1 MAGGFVPDDFDAT
14 IWENIEPLTKDLM
27 ERQLSCSSCIEG
39 LISDSSELAEHIS
52 ETGALLYIGMTCD
65 TESEE
70 KKESF
75 LDFMSNIRPKLSEFS
90 DALNRRIVNHSSVDD
105 LPSRYDLM
113 LRGMRTDVEIFRKEN
128 IPLGVRQTE
137 LVTEAQTINGA
148 MTVEFEGQEMTFP
161 QMSKYL
167 ESNDR
172 SQRQAAWMAMSS
184 RRMEDSERLSEI
196 FDELITIRHQM
207 ATNAGF
213 ESYTQY
219 MFRAMHRFDY
229 TIEDCL
235 EFHDSVESVCM
246 PILKKINE
254 ERCDGLGIGGLSPWD
269 VNEKGGSGPDIHGR
283 EPLKPFGTVDEMV
296 EKLSVM
302 FHEISSDLGGKF
314 DKLIE
319 MDTLDLET
327 RKGKAPGGYQ
337 YYLEKSRVPF
347 IFMNAAG
354 LQGDLET
361 MIHEAGH
368 AFHSLYC
375 GHLELIDERDYPI
388 EFAEVASMSME
399 LLTQPWWDKFYES
412 EEADRARRAHLEGV
426 VFLLPWIATIDSFQ
440 HWIYANPGHS
450 KEERAE
456 VWLSIRDKFGSDMD
470 WTGHTD
476 FRELSWQ
483 QQGHLFGV
491 PFYYIEYG
499 IAQLGS
505 LQLWKTQM
513 GDPQKALDDYANAM
527 SLGNTRT
534 LPELFSAADLELGFN
549 EGHFMTRWGLWR
561 QLCQSCPCSLRTP
574 GPTLIAQTL
583 GCHGKD
589 CLALR

>member
-1 MAGGFVPDDFDAT
+1 MAGGFVPDGFDAT
-14 IWENIEPLTKDLM
+14 IWENIQPLTNDLM

-113 LRGMRTDVEIFRKEN
+113 LRGMRTDVEIFRKAN

-137 LVTEAQTINGA
+137 LVTKAQTINGA
-148 MTVEFEGQEMTFP
+148 MTVEFEDQEMTFP

-172 SQRQAAWMAMSS
+172 SQRQAAWMAMSA

-254 ERCDGLGIGGLSPWD
+254 ERCDGLGIGELSPWD

-283 EPLKPFGTVDEMV
+283 EPLRPFETVDEMV

-399 LLTQPWWDKFYES
+399 LLTQPWWDNFYES

-426 VFLLPWIATIDSFQ
+426 IFLLPWIATIDSFQ
-440 HWIYANPGHS
+440 HWIYADPGHS
-450 KEERAE
+450 KEERA
-456 VWLSIRDKFGSDMD
+456 VVRLSIRDKFVSDID

-549 EGHFMTRWGLWR
+549 EGHFM
-561 QLCQSCPCSLRTP
+561 SLKGTVE
-574 GPTLIAQTL
+574 T
-583 GCHGKD
+583 
-589 CLALR
+589 ALSELPV

>member
-172 SQRQAAWMAMSS
+172 SQRQAAWMAMSA

-283 EPLKPFGTVDEMV
+283 EPLKPFETVDEMV

-549 EGHFMTRWGLWR
+549 EGHFMTLMG
-561 QLCQSCPCSLRTP
+561 TVE
-574 GPTLIAQTL
+574 T
-583 GCHGKD
+583 
-589 CLALR
+589 ALSELPV

>member
-1 MAGGFVPDDFDAT
+1 MADGFVPDGFDAT
-14 IWENIEPLTKDLM
+14 IWENIEPLTNDLM

-113 LRGMRTDVEIFRKEN
+113 LRGMRTDVEIFRKAN

-137 LVTEAQTINGA
+137 LVTKAQTINGA

-172 SQRQAAWMAMSS
+172 SQRQAAWMAMSA
-184 RRMEDSERLSEI
+184 RRMEDSERLSDI

-246 PILKKINE
+246 PILKKINQ
-254 ERCDGLGIGGLSPWD
+254 ERCDGLGIGELSPWD

-283 EPLKPFGTVDEMV
+283 EPLRPFETVDEMV

-314 DKLIE
+314 DKLVE

-426 VFLLPWIATIDSFQ
+426 IFLLPWIATIDSFQ

-549 EGHFMTRWGLWR
+549 EGHFM
-561 QLCQSCPCSLRTP
+561 SLMGTVE
-574 GPTLIAQTL
+574 T
-583 GCHGKD
+583 
-589 CLALR
+589 ALSELPV

>member
-1 MAGGFVPDDFDAT
+1 MAGGFVPDGFDAT
-14 IWENIEPLTKDLM
+14 IWENIQPLTNDLM
-27 ERQLSCSSCIEG
+27 ERQLSCSSCIQG

-113 LRGMRTDVEIFRKEN
+113 LRGMRTDVEIFRKAN

-137 LVTEAQTINGA
+137 LVTKAQTINGA

-172 SQRQAAWMAMSS
+172 SQRQAAWMAMSA

-246 PILKKINE
+246 PILKKINQ
-254 ERCDGLGIGGLSPWD
+254 ERCDGLGIGELSPWD

-283 EPLKPFGTVDEMV
+283 EPLRPFETVDEMV

-314 DKLIE
+314 DKLVE

-426 VFLLPWIATIDSFQ
+426 IFLLPWIATIDSFQ

-549 EGHFMTRWGLWR
+549 EGHFMTLMG
-561 QLCQSCPCSLRTP
+561 TVE
-574 GPTLIAQTL
+574 T
-583 GCHGKD
+583 
-589 CLALR
+589 ALSELPV

>member
-1 MAGGFVPDDFDAT
+1 MAGGFVPDVFDAT
-14 IWENIEPLTKDLM
+14 IWENIKPLADDLM
-27 ERQLSCSSCIEG
+27 ERELNCSSCIEG

-70 KKESF
+70 KRESF

-148 MTVEFEGQEMTFP
+148 MTVEFEGEERTFP

-172 SQRQAAWMAMSS
+172 SQRQAAWVAMSA

-196 FDELITIRHQM
+196 FDELVSIRHQM
-207 ATNAGF
+207 ATNSGF

-246 PILKKINE
+246 PILKKINKD
-254 ERCDGLGIGGLSPWD
+254 RRDGLGIGELSPWD

-283 EPLKPFGTVDEMV
+283 EPLRPFETVDEMV
-296 EKLSVM
+296 EKLSEM

-314 DKLIE
+314 DKLVE
-319 MDTLDLET
+319 MDTLDLDT

-412 EEADRARRAHLEGV
+412 EEADRARKLT
-426 VFLLPWIATIDSFQ
+426 W
-440 HWIYANPGHS
+440 
-450 KEERAE
+450 
-456 VWLSIRDKFGSDMD
+456 
-470 WTGHTD
+470 
-476 FRELSWQ
+476 RE
-483 QQGHLFGV
+483 
-491 PFYYIEYG
+491 
-499 IAQLGS
+499 
-505 LQLWKTQM
+505 
-513 GDPQKALDDYANAM
+513 
-527 SLGNTRT
+527 
-534 LPELFSAADLELGFN
+534 
-549 EGHFMTRWGLWR
+549 
-561 QLCQSCPCSLRTP
+561 
-574 GPTLIAQTL
+574 
-583 GCHGKD
+583 
-589 CLALR
+589 

>member
-1 MAGGFVPDDFDAT
+1 MASGFVPDDFDAT
-14 IWENIEPLTKDLM
+14 IWENIKPLADNLM
-27 ERQLSCSSCIEG
+27 ERELNCSSCIEG

-70 KKESF
+70 KRESF

-148 MTVEFEGQEMTFP
+148 MTVEFEGEERTFP

-172 SQRQAAWMAMSS
+172 SLRQAAWMSMSA

-196 FDELITIRHQM
+196 FDELISIRHQM

-235 EFHDSVESVCM
+235 EFHESVESVCM
-246 PILKKINE
+246 PILKRINKD
-254 ERCDGLGIGGLSPWD
+254 RRDGLGIGELSPWD

-283 EPLKPFGTVDEMV
+283 EPLRPFETVDEMV
-296 EKLSVM
+296 EKLSEM

-314 DKLIE
+314 DKLVE
-319 MDTLDLET
+319 MDTLDLDT

-426 VFLLPWIATIDSFQ
+426 AFLLPWIATIDSFQ
-440 HWIYANPGHS
+440 HWIYSNPGHS
-450 KEERAE
+450 REERSE
-456 VWLSIRDKFGSDMD
+456 VWLSIRDKFGSEMD

-513 GDPQKALDDYANAM
+513 SDPQKALDDYANAM

-534 LPELFSAADLELGFN
+534 LPELFSAADLELGFD
-549 EGHFMTRWGLWR
+549 EGHFM
-561 QLCQSCPCSLRTP
+561 SL
-574 GPTLIAQTL
+574 L
-583 GCHGKD
+583 GTVET
-589 CLALR
+589 ALSELPA

>member
-1 MAGGFVPDDFDAT
+1 MGGSFVPDDFDAT
-14 IWENIEPLTKDLM
+14 KWENIEPLSNDLL
-27 ERQLSCSSCIEG
+27 ERKLSCADCLES
-39 LISDSSELAEHIS
+39 LISDSSELSEHVS
-52 ETGALLYIGMTCD
+52 EAGALLYIGMTCD

-75 LDFMSNIRPKLSEFS
+75 LEFMSNIRPKLSEFS
-90 DALNRRIVNHSSVDD
+90 DALNRRIVGHPSIGD
-105 LPSRYDLM
+105 LPSRYDIM
-113 LRGMRTDVEIFRKEN
+113 LRGMKTDVEIFRKEN

-137 LVTEAQTINGA
+137 LVTESQTINGA
-148 MTVEFEGQEMTFP
+148 MTVVFEGEERTFP

-172 SQRQAAWMAMSS
+172 SQRQAAWMAMSA

-196 FDELITIRHQM
+196 FDELISIRHQM
-207 ATNAGF
+207 ALNAGF
-213 ESYTQY
+213 ESYTEF

-229 TIEDCL
+229 SIDDCL
-235 EFHDSVESVCM
+235 EFHQSVESVCM
-246 PILKKINE
+246 PILVQINKDRSE
-254 ERCDGLGIGGLSPWD
+254 ALGISELCPWD

-283 EPLKPFGTVDEMV
+283 DPLRPFDDVGEMV
-296 EKLSVM
+296 EKLSEM
-302 FHEISSDLGGKF
+302 FHEISNDLGVKF
-314 DKLIE
+314 DKLVE
-319 MDTLDLET
+319 MDTLDLDT

-368 AFHSLYC
+368 AFHSMYC

-399 LLTQPWWDKFYES
+399 LLTQPWWDKFYDS
-412 EEADRARRAHLEGV
+412 EEASRARRTHLEGV

-450 KEERAE
+450 REERAE
-456 VWLSIRDKFGSDMD
+456 VWLSIRDRFGSEMD
-470 WTGHTD
+470 WTGYTD

-513 GDPQKALDDYANAM
+513 SDPQKALDDYARAM

-534 LPELFSAADLELGFN
+534 LPDLFSAADLKLGFD
-549 EGHFMTRWGLWR
+549 ERHFL
-561 QLCQSCPCSLRTP
+561 SLMGTVENALAEL
-574 GPTLIAQTL
+574 PT
-583 GCHGKD
+583 
-589 CLALR
+589 

>member
-1 MAGGFVPDDFDAT
+1 MAGGFVPDGFDAT
-14 IWENIEPLTKDLM
+14 IWENIQPLTNDLM

-137 LVTEAQTINGA
+137 LVTKAQTINGA

-172 SQRQAAWMAMSS
+172 SQRQAAWMAMSA

-254 ERCDGLGIGGLSPWD
+254 ERCDGLGIGELSPWD

-283 EPLKPFGTVDEMV
+283 RPLRPFETVDEMV

-302 FHEISSDLGGKF
+302 FHEISNDLGGKF
-314 DKLIE
+314 DKLVE

-426 VFLLPWIATIDSFQ
+426 IFLLPWIATIDSFQ

-549 EGHFMTRWGLWR
+549 EGHFM
-561 QLCQSCPCSLRTP
+561 SLMGTVE
-574 GPTLIAQTL
+574 T
-583 GCHGKD
+583 
-589 CLALR
+589 ALSELPV

>member
-1 MAGGFVPDDFDAT
+1 MAGGFVPDGFDAT
-14 IWENIEPLTKDLM
+14 IWENIQPLTNDLM

-113 LRGMRTDVEIFRKEN
+113 LRGMRTDVEIFRKAN

-137 LVTEAQTINGA
+137 LVTKAQTINGA

-172 SQRQAAWMAMSS
+172 SQRQAAWMAMSA
-184 RRMEDSERLSEI
+184 RRMEDSERLSDI

-254 ERCDGLGIGGLSPWD
+254 ERCDGLGIGELSPWD

-283 EPLKPFGTVDEMV
+283 EPLRPFETVDEMV

-314 DKLIE
+314 DKLVE

-426 VFLLPWIATIDSFQ
+426 IFLLPWIATIDSFQ

-549 EGHFMTRWGLWR
+549 EGHFM
-561 QLCQSCPCSLRTP
+561 SLMGTVE
-574 GPTLIAQTL
+574 T
-583 GCHGKD
+583 
-589 CLALR
+589 ALSELPV

>member
-1 MAGGFVPDDFDAT
+1 MSSGFVPDNFDAT
-14 IWENIEPLTKDLM
+14 IWENIEPLTNDLI
-27 ERQLSCSSCIEG
+27 ERELSCSSCIEG

-70 KKESF
+70 KRNAF
-75 LDFMSNIRPKLSEFS
+75 LGFMSNIRPKLSEFS
-90 DALNRRIVNHSSVDD
+90 DALNRRIVNHSSVDE

-148 MTVEFEGQEMTFP
+148 MTVEFEGEERTFP

-172 SQRQAAWMAMSS
+172 SKRQSAWMAMAE

-196 FDELITIRHQM
+196 FDELISIRHQM
-207 ATNAGF
+207 ATNSGF

-229 TIEDCL
+229 SSEDCL
-235 EFHDSVESVCM
+235 GCHESVESVCM

-254 ERCDGLGIGGLSPWD
+254 ERCDGLGIGELSPWD

-283 EPLKPFGTVDEMV
+283 DPLRPFETVDEMV
-296 EKLSVM
+296 EKLSEM
-302 FHEISSDLGGKF
+302 FHEISNDLGGKF
-314 DKLIE
+314 DKLVE
-319 MDTLDLET
+319 MDTLELDT

-450 KEERAE
+450 REERAE

-513 GDPQKALDDYANAM
+513 SDPQKALDDYANAM

-549 EGHFMTRWGLWR
+549 EGHFM
-561 QLCQSCPCSLRTP
+561 SLMGTVESALSEL
-574 GPTLIAQTL
+574 PT
-583 GCHGKD
+583 
-589 CLALR
+589 

>member
-1 MAGGFVPDDFDAT
+1 MAGGFVPDGFDAT
-14 IWENIEPLTKDLM
+14 IWENIQPLTNDLM

-113 LRGMRTDVEIFRKEN
+113 LRGMRTDVEIFRKAN

-137 LVTEAQTINGA
+137 LVTKAQTINGA

-172 SQRQAAWMAMSS
+172 SQRQAAWMAMSA

-254 ERCDGLGIGGLSPWD
+254 ERCDGLGIGELSPWD

-283 EPLKPFGTVDEMV
+283 EPLRPFETVDEMV

-314 DKLIE
+314 DKLVE

-399 LLTQPWWDKFYES
+399 LLTQPWWDNFYES

-426 VFLLPWIATIDSFQ
+426 IFLLPWIATIDSFQ

-549 EGHFMTRWGLWR
+549 EGHFM
-561 QLCQSCPCSLRTP
+561 SLMGTVE
-574 GPTLIAQTL
+574 T
-583 GCHGKD
+583 
-589 CLALR
+589 ALSELPV

>member
-549 EGHFMTRWGLWR
+549 EGHFMTLMG
-561 QLCQSCPCSLRTP
+561 TVE
-574 GPTLIAQTL
+574 T
-583 GCHGKD
+583 
-589 CLALR
+589 ALSELPV

>member
-1 MAGGFVPDDFDAT
+1 MAGGFVPDGFDAT
-14 IWENIEPLTKDLM
+14 IWENIQPLTNDLM
-27 ERQLSCSSCIEG
+27 ERQLSCSSCIQG

-113 LRGMRTDVEIFRKEN
+113 LRGMRTDVEIFRKAN

-137 LVTEAQTINGA
+137 LVTKAQTINGA

-172 SQRQAAWMAMSS
+172 SQRQAAWMAMSA

-246 PILKKINE
+246 PILKKINQ
-254 ERCDGLGIGGLSPWD
+254 ERCDGLGIGELSPWD

-283 EPLKPFGTVDEMV
+283 EPLRPFETVDEMV

-302 FHEISSDLGGKF
+302 FHEISSDLGEKF
-314 DKLIE
+314 DKLVE

-476 FRELSWQ
+476 FKELSWQ

-549 EGHFMTRWGLWR
+549 EGHFM
-561 QLCQSCPCSLRTP
+561 SLMGTVE
-574 GPTLIAQTL
+574 T
-583 GCHGKD
+583 
-589 CLALR
+589 ALSELPV

>member
-1 MAGGFVPDDFDAT
+1 MAGGFVPDGFDAT
-14 IWENIEPLTKDLM
+14 IWENIQPLTNDLM
-27 ERQLSCSSCIEG
+27 ERQLSCSSCIQG

-137 LVTEAQTINGA
+137 LVTKAQTINGA

-172 SQRQAAWMAMSS
+172 SQRQAAWMAMSA

-254 ERCDGLGIGGLSPWD
+254 ERCEGLGIGELGPWD

-283 EPLKPFGTVDEMV
+283 EPLRPFETVDEMV

-314 DKLIE
+314 DKLVE

-426 VFLLPWIATIDSFQ
+426 IFLLPWIATIDSFQ

-549 EGHFMTRWGLWR
+549 EGHFM
-561 QLCQSCPCSLRTP
+561 SLMGTVE
-574 GPTLIAQTL
+574 T
-583 GCHGKD
+583 
-589 CLALR
+589 ALSELPV

>member
-1 MAGGFVPDDFDAT
+1 MAGGFVPDGFDAT
-14 IWENIEPLTKDLM
+14 IWENIQPLTNDLM

-137 LVTEAQTINGA
+137 LVTKAQTINGA

-172 SQRQAAWMAMSS
+172 SQRQAAWMAMSA

-246 PILKKINE
+246 PILKKINQ
-254 ERCDGLGIGGLSPWD
+254 ERCDGLGIGELSPWD

-283 EPLKPFGTVDEMV
+283 EPLRPFETVDEMV

-314 DKLIE
+314 DKLVE

-426 VFLLPWIATIDSFQ
+426 IFLLPWIATIDSFQ

-549 EGHFMTRWGLWR
+549 EGHFM
-561 QLCQSCPCSLRTP
+561 SLMGTVE
-574 GPTLIAQTL
+574 T
-583 GCHGKD
+583 
-589 CLALR
+589 ALSELPV

>member
-283 EPLKPFGTVDEMV
+283 GPLKPFETVDEMV

-549 EGHFMTRWGLWR
+549 EGHFMTLMG
-561 QLCQSCPCSLRTP
+561 TVE
-574 GPTLIAQTL
+574 T
-583 GCHGKD
+583 
-589 CLALR
+589 ALSELPV

>member
-1 MAGGFVPDDFDAT
+1 MAGGFVPDVFDAT
-14 IWENIEPLTKDLM
+14 IWENIKPLADDLM
-27 ERQLSCSSCIEG
+27 ERELNCSSCIEG

-70 KKESF
+70 KRESF

-148 MTVEFEGQEMTFP
+148 MTVEFEGEERTFP

-172 SQRQAAWMAMSS
+172 SQRQAAWVAMSA

-196 FDELITIRHQM
+196 FDELVSIRHQM
-207 ATNAGF
+207 ATNSGF

-246 PILKKINE
+246 PILKKINKD
-254 ERCDGLGIGGLSPWD
+254 RRDGLGIGELSPWD

-283 EPLKPFGTVDEMV
+283 EPLRPFETVDEIV
-296 EKLSVM
+296 EKLSEM
-302 FHEISSDLGGKF
+302 FHEISSDLGEKF
-314 DKLIE
+314 DKLVE
-319 MDTLDLET
+319 MDTLDLDT

-426 VFLLPWIATIDSFQ
+426 AFLLPLIATIDSFQ

-450 KEERAE
+450 REERAE
-456 VWLSIRDKFGSDMD
+456 VWLSIRDKFGSEMD

-513 GDPQKALDDYANAM
+513 SDPQKALDDYANAM
-527 SLGNTRT
+527 TLGNTRT

-549 EGHFMTRWGLWR
+549 EGHFM
-561 QLCQSCPCSLRTP
+561 SLMGTVE
-574 GPTLIAQTL
+574 A
-583 GCHGKD
+583 
-589 CLALR
+589 ALSELPA

>member
-1 MAGGFVPDDFDAT
+1 MAGGFVPDGFDAT
-14 IWENIEPLTKDLM
+14 IWENIQPLTNDLM

-137 LVTEAQTINGA
+137 LVTKAQTINGA

-172 SQRQAAWMAMSS
+172 SQRQAAWMAMSA
-184 RRMEDSERLSEI
+184 RRMEDSERLSDI

-246 PILKKINE
+246 PILKKINQ
-254 ERCDGLGIGGLSPWD
+254 ERCDGLGIGELSPWD

-283 EPLKPFGTVDEMV
+283 EPLRPFETVDEMV

-314 DKLIE
+314 DKLVE

-426 VFLLPWIATIDSFQ
+426 IFLLPWIATIDSFQ

-549 EGHFMTRWGLWR
+549 EGHFM
-561 QLCQSCPCSLRTP
+561 SLMGTVE
-574 GPTLIAQTL
+574 T
-583 GCHGKD
+583 
-589 CLALR
+589 ALSELPV

>member
-1 MAGGFVPDDFDAT
+1 MAGGFVPDGFDAT
-14 IWENIEPLTKDLM
+14 IWENIQPLTNDLM
-27 ERQLSCSSCIEG
+27 ERQLSCSSCIQG

-113 LRGMRTDVEIFRKEN
+113 LRGMRTDVEIFRKAN

-137 LVTEAQTINGA
+137 LVTKAQTINGA

-172 SQRQAAWMAMSS
+172 SQRQAAWMAMSA
-184 RRMEDSERLSEI
+184 RRMEDSERLSDI

-254 ERCDGLGIGGLSPWD
+254 ERCDGLGIGELSPWD

-283 EPLKPFGTVDEMV
+283 RPLRPFETVDEMV

-302 FHEISSDLGGKF
+302 FHEISNDLGGKF
-314 DKLIE
+314 DKLVE

-426 VFLLPWIATIDSFQ
+426 IFLLPWIATIDSFQ

-549 EGHFMTRWGLWR
+549 EGHFM
-561 QLCQSCPCSLRTP
+561 SLMGTVE
-574 GPTLIAQTL
+574 T
-583 GCHGKD
+583 
-589 CLALR
+589 ALSELPV